1 MIGAVSPAGGDISEP
16 VCQATLRIV
25 KVFWA
30 LDAALAYKRHFP
42 AINWLTSYS
51 LYLDNVEQFFTDN
64 TTGGDWESLRADIM
78 RLLQEEA
85 ELDEIVKMV
94 GMDALSAP
102 DRIKLEAARSIR
114 EDYLHQNAFDEVDT
128 YTSIEKQHTMMKL
141 ILAYFNGAT
150 EALSE
155 GAKVSD
161 LVKLPCR
168 EAIGRF
174 KYVAE
179 ADIQAEYDKIIGALK
194 AECAEAVSKKE
205 EF

>member
-1 MIGAVSPAGGDISEP
+1 
-16 VCQATLRIV
+16 
-25 KVFWA
+25 
-30 LDAALAYKRHFP
+30 
-42 AINWLTSYS
+42 
-51 LYLDNVEQFFTDN
+51 
-64 TTGGDWESLRADIM
+64 
-78 RLLQEEA
+78 
-85 ELDEIVKMV
+85 LDEIVKMV